1 MSGVAAVAGR
11 NRKRPFISIRREYG
25 GRIYGSDVQSW
36 RKPREEQK
44 EEERGENGPKLNQLL
59 LPNATIE

>member
-1 MSGVAAVAGR
+1 
-11 NRKRPFISIRREYG
+11 
-25 GRIYGSDVQSW
+25 VQSW

-59 LPNATIE
+59 LPNATIEEGKVLAEEKVV